1 MDILGIGLP
10 ELILIFIILMVVLGP
25 DELITTGKNIGEFFN
40 ILIHSEQ
47 WEKAK
52 EVNRQVRNLPNRLAR
67 EANIEDMEQDIK
79 VTIESITKFP
89 EVPIMRNAT
98 SKDQGPTSIPSSAK
112 TASGKG

>member
-79 VTIESITKFP
+79 VTMESIIKFP
-89 EVPIMRNAT
+89 EAPIVRKTILRNQR
-98 SKDQGPTSIPSSAK
+98 STSIPSSAK